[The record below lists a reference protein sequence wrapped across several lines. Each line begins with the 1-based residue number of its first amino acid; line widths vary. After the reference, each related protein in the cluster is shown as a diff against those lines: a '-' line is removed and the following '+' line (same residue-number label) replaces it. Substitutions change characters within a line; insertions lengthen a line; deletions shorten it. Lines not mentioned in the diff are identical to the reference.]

1 MRFTPAF
8 LMLASA
14 IGAIAA
20 PAAEPVELEARDE
33 GITIKICSSI
43 NLGGTCISPVIY
55 IQHDCHNLNGS
66 PVMDNVRSVSIPNG
80 YRCRFWQSTTCNGGG
95 TGDIQAGGSNDITS
109 GSLSSV
115 KCYKN

>member
-43 NLGGTCISPVIY
+43 NLGGNCISPVIY
-55 IQHDCHNLNGS
+55 IQHDC
-66 PVMDNVRSVSIPNG
+66 R
-80 YRCRFWQSTTCNGGG
+80 
-95 TGDIQAGGSNDITS
+95 
-109 GSLSSV
+109 
-115 KCYKN
+115 